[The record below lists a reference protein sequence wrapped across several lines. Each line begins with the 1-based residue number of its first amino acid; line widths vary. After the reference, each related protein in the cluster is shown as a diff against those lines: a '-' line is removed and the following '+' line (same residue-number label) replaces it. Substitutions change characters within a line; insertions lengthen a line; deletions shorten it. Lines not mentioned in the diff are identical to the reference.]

1 MADNEEDAKL
11 IRQAFARAKKS
22 KGGGTQTRGRG
33 GNFGRYT
40 RRRPPYVAAGHA
52 GGAYAGAGMAF
63 AQPPPPG
70 IAPVVLPQPAAQY
83 MPANPGFRGR
93 GGGIGRGA
101 PRACFR
107 YWPFLFAKF
116 FFNFTDSKKFKILV
130 VFKKKK
136 KK

>member
-11 IRQAFARAKKS
+11 IRAAFARAKKS
-22 KGGGTQTRGRG
+22 KGGGVQPRGRG
-33 GNFGRYT
+33 GGFGRYT
-40 RRRPPYVAAGHA
+40 RRRPPYVAAGNA
-52 GGAYAGAGMAF
+52 GGAYAGAGVAY

-70 IAPVVLPQPAAQY
+70 IAPVVMPQPAAQY

-107 YWPFLFAKF
+107 YFSTSPFLQNELKIF
-116 FFNFTDSKKFKILV
+116 FQKTLKKN
-130 VFKKKK
+130 
-136 KK
+136 